1 MYRQGLHPRSRLDEA
16 ARRRPRVRAIGPEVS
31 TQRLAQFI
39 RHAPRGEAGREG
51 PGVGCAR
58 REVDRESDMNGRT
71 VGNLIL
77 MTLICVVIFVVF
89 MAMRPAPAG
98 ETPIYGP
105 DGKYQGRCSTTARR
119 RRTPT
124 ATVGSPG
131 RRSTGRSTST
141 G

>member
-51 PGVGCAR
+51 RGTVGCAR
-58 REVDRESDMNGRT
+58 REVDRESDMSGRT
-71 VGNLIL
+71 IGNLIL

-89 MAMRPAPAG
+89 MAFRPARSEEMPVYDANG
-98 ETPIYGP
+98 H
-105 DGKYQGRCSTTARR
+105 YQGS
-119 RRTPT
+119 
-124 ATVGSPG
+124 VFD
-131 RRSTGRSTST
+131 
-141 G
+141 